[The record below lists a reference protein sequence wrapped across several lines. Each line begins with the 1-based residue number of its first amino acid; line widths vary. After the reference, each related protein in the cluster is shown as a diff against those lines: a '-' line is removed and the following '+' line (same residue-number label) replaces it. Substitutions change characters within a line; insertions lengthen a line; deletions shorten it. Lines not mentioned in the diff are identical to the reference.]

1 VSWPGARESLVN
13 SASSPMLISSF
24 SGPSGRVGSAAWA
37 LWGVVSARAQV
48 EAIEMGDVA
57 FAPDFEYLVRKGDNR
72 RSDFLMLRSDLLYF
86 DQLYALERVKMFRR
100 EIAELGIS
108 LE

>member
-1 VSWPGARESLVN
+1 MSWPGARESLVN

-72 RSDFLMLRSDLLYF
+72 RSDFECCVLTSFILTSSTRSSESKCSG
-86 DQLYALERVKMFRR
+86 ER
-100 EIAELGIS
+100 
-108 LE
+108 